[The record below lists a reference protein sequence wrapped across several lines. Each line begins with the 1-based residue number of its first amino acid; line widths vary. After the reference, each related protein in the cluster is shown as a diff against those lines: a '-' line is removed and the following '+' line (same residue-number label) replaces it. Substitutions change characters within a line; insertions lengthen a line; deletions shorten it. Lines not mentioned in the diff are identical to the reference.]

1 MSNGEDE
8 ERGASPQQRSRSPED
23 SKGEGEV
30 SFPQGNAGDYDPDN
44 LFRQE
49 GGLAAATAYLYG
61 EEAELKADS
70 VDTGIARFKA
80 CHPQLLEL
88 AKNQDNLG
96 SGDETWIAHS
106 DSSWQAVKNLAEGE
120 FRQALD
126 KGKGL
131 LDKWNTAATSFFGRR
146 GAAADTPSMVG
157 LQMAY
162 GLYQAHIT
170 DVVTQ
175 LNYVMVLAS
184 AYSKLTPALMEKLED
199 PPTVNGALGING
211 SRLLDDYR
219 AHSQSLSPRQ
229 EPQASS
235 ASKQASSASK
245 AAPSASKAAP
255 AAPTPR
261 GASATPAPPISIL
274 KKEPAAS
281 RVDKDLQD
289 QEEHRRFTLRYLERL
304 QQRPPEGD
312 RREAGRAGDR
322 GGGGGGPPDGQNCGI
337 CGSPD
342 HQQDRCPF
350 RFPTDGRGPYCSRCG
365 KRGHQ
370 EWDCPH
376 RPNAPPCGY
385 CGEYGH
391 TRETCPLS
399 ARRERRLR
407 DELPARSMEESR
419 LALKA
424 GYSAE
429 PPDDVSDLEE
439 PPQENPRVT
448 FRRQLRRDRLLQQ
461 EQAIE
466 RVSRE
471 ETRQQQIL
479 LADLPRI
486 RKELMFV
493 ITTGRCE
500 HEYQL
505 TEDQKKKLEEAMIQV
520 YTNQLARPSGRGP
533 EEAHSSASLREL
545 GVDHITKFN
554 GLEHKYAIKLFL
566 AKFEEIRSFKKW
578 NSQVSAAA
586 LGQLLDG
593 TALDFYDNY
602 KKQFPPGARLEYIPL
617 RDALLTQFY
626 QKFTLSEKTK
636 MMTNLKYD
644 VARHR
649 SHIHFM
655 TECQKQSFLIYD
667 RGPTMDNETELI
679 TRRQAREEMV
689 LMFFVAGCAPVIRH
703 EIEYSRAETKGQI
716 EEAIRRKEEAIRA
729 QDTSG
734 RHDLE
739 PGYHVKEITLE
750 QIEAEMTALQY
761 PAHEINAV
769 MRAKGARQGD
779 RAAPVAELTCYY
791 CELPGHR
798 RSECPTLKRDQ
809 GRNQVRADKCGPNV
823 GTPPAVDALAK
834 KGRPRT
840 VRKGGTSKRK
850 DKPTKPRSRRVNEV
864 DLEGDSSTEGE
875 SSGSEEEGAEGDR
888 APREASQPPWVAPGW
903 APPWPMYWPCHPP
916 TAPREPASEEAL
928 QAAEITRQ
936 GVRKV
941 SPYDLL

>member
-1 MSNGEDE
+1 MSSGTNGAD
-8 ERGASPQQRSRSPED
+8 SQQRSPSPED
-23 SKGEGEV
+23 SKTEVEV
-30 SFPQGNAGDYDPDN
+30 SFPQGNASDYDPVH
-44 LFRQE
+44 LFLQV
-49 GGLAAATAYLYG
+49 GGLEATSAYLYG
-61 EEAELKADS
+61 QDAALKAES
-70 VDTGIARFKA
+70 VDTGIARLKV

-88 AKNQDNLG
+88 AKDQENLG
-96 SGDETWIAHS
+96 NGDETWITHGE
-106 DSSWQAVKNLAEGE
+106 SSWQAVNKLSEGE
-120 FRQALD
+120 FRKALD
-126 KGKGL
+126 KGKDL
-131 LDKWNTAATSFFGRR
+131 LGKWTTAAASFFGRV
-146 GAAADTPSMVG
+146 GASSEVTSLTG
-157 LQMAY
+157 LRMKY
-162 GLYQAHIT
+162 GLYQAHIA
-170 DVVTQ
+170 DVITQ
-175 LNYVMVLAS
+175 LNYVMVLVET
-184 AYSKLTPALMEKLED
+184 YSKLTPGLWERLED
-199 PPTVNGALGING
+199 PPTVTGALGING
-211 SRLLDDYR
+211 TRLLGDYR
-219 AHSQSLSPRQ
+219 AHSQSLNPRL
-229 EPQASS
+229 EPKS
-235 ASKQASSASK
+235 AKK
-245 AAPSASKAAP
+245 AASGEAPS
-255 AAPTPR
+255 TP
-261 GASATPAPPISIL
+261 GGGGGGPATPKPPISIL
-274 KKEPAAS
+274 KKEPAGS

-289 QEEHRRFTLRYLERL
+289 QEEHRKFTVRYLERL
-304 QQRPPEGD
+304 QQRPPEGGQ
-312 RREAGRAGDR
+312 REAGRAGDR
-322 GGGGGGPPDGQNCGI
+322 GGGGPPDGQNCGI

-350 RFPTDGRGPYCSRCG
+350 RYPADGRGPYCSRCG

-376 RPNAPPCGY
+376 RPGAPPCGY

-391 TRETCPLS
+391 VREGCPLA

-424 GYSAE
+424 GYPAE
-429 PPDDVSDLEE
+429 PPDDASSDLED

-505 TEDQKKKLEEAMIQV
+505 TEDQRKKLEEAMIQV
-520 YTNQLARPSGRGP
+520 YTNQLSRPSGRGP

-545 GVDHITKFN
+545 GVDHVTKFN

-593 TALDFYDNY
+593 TALDFYENY
-602 KKQFPPGARLEYIPL
+602 KKQFPPGARLEYVPL

-716 EEAIRRKEEAIRA
+716 EAAIRRKEEAIRA

-739 PGYHVKEITLE
+739 PGYHVKEVTLE
-750 QIEAEMTALQY
+750 QIESEMTALQY
-761 PAHEINAV
+761 PAHEISAV
-769 MRAKGARQGD
+769 MRAKGGRPGD
-779 RAAPVAELTCYY
+779 RAPPATDLTCYY

-809 GRNQVRADKCGPNV
+809 GRNQVRSDKCGPNV
-823 GTPPAVDALAK
+823 GTPPAVDALAR
-834 KGRPRT
+834 KGRPNT
-840 VRKGGTSKRK
+840 VRKGGATKRK
-850 DKPTKPRSRRVNEV
+850 EKPTKPRSRKVNEV
-864 DLEGDSSTEGE
+864 DVEGESSTEGE
-875 SSGSEEEGAEGDR
+875 SSEFEEEAAEDR
-888 APREASQPPWVAPGW
+888 NPREAAPPPWVTPGW
-903 APPWPMYWPCHPP
+903 APPWPTYWPYHPP
-916 TAPREPASEEAL
+916 SAPRRPPAEEAL

-936 GVRKV
+936 GARKI